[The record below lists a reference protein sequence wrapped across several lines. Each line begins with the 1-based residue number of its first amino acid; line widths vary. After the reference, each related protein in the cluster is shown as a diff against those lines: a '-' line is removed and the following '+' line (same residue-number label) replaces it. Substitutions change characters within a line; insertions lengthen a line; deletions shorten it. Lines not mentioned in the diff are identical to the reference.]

1 MSYKRLVARV
11 PLQHCFTNQTFRS
24 ITLAHTHTHLCVLL
38 METPKEEEENEEE
51 KEDEDKAEDDAAGKK
66 TQRS

>member
-24 ITLAHTHTHLCVLL
+24 ITLAHTHTSVCPTDGDA
-38 METPKEEEENEEE
+38 ERGGGNEEE